1 MTKITLRELKR
12 HLGQRSQAEL
22 AADIVD
28 LFTRLDPVKD
38 YYHIRLDAGHDEELI
53 AKYKAAIE
61 REFFPTR
68 GFGRVRLATARKA
81 ITDYKKVSASIAG
94 LVDLMLFYVE
104 MGVRFTNTYGDI
116 DEPFY
121 NSMESMYA
129 RAAKIIVEHQLRD
142 QFEPRCR
149 RIVADT
155 TGIGW
160 GFHDNLN
167 IMYGDFFDGTDT
179 DTDTG
184 HRD

>member
-38 YYHIRLDAGHDEELI
+38 YYQIRLDAGHDEELI
-53 AKYKAAIE
+53 AKYKAVIE

-68 GFGRVRLATARKA
+68 GFGRARLATARKA
-81 ITDYKKVSASIAG
+81 ITDYKKVSTSIAG

-129 RAAKIIVEHQLRD
+129 RGEDNRRAPATRPVRAAL
-142 QFEPRCR
+142 PANR
-149 RIVADT
+149 RRHRWHRL
-155 TGIGW
+155 GIP
-160 GFHDNLN
+160 
-167 IMYGDFFDGTDT
+167 
-179 DTDTG
+179 
-184 HRD
+184 